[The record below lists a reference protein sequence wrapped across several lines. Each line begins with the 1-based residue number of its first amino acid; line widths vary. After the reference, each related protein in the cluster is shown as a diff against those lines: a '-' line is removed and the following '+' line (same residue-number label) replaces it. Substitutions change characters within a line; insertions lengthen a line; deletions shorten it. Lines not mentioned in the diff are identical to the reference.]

1 LTGRTAGT
9 SPSGPPPGPC
19 PRGDEPLIEPV
30 ATTRVTGLRF
40 AALLLDGAVVSLA
53 ALLAPSALGLEEAG
67 GPPVSYLS
75 VAAYAAFFS
84 LLYRVPFEG
93 LLGWTPGK
101 KIFGVRVAN
110 ERTGRRPGLFR
121 ALLRN
126 LLRPLDGP
134 LGLYLPGWLVAV
146 LSDRRKRLGDWVAG
160 TVVVGE
166 RAPVASRPHPPA
178 TDDRARA
185 EEERALEAGRLGER
199 MVSDRLL
206 KLPELGHYHVFS
218 GLKDERA
225 RGVGDIDHLVVGPS
239 GLVLVETKADRG
251 TLTLR
256 DDGPILV
263 DGEPLHRDAVD
274 QARRQM
280 FAFDAFLEQPD
291 RSFRP
296 ARSAGEAL
304 GTRGRHWLLCFPRA
318 RRRPAEP
325 VGERVG
331 KQVTTLPELLQR
343 IRAYDDSVL
352 DAATVDLLAA
362 KIAAYYGKEPDAGP
376 SGRGTP

>member
-1 LTGRTAGT
+1 M
-9 SPSGPPPGPC
+9 
-19 PRGDEPLIEPV
+19 
-30 ATTRVTGLRF
+30 GLRF

-53 ALLAPSALGLEEAG
+53 ALLVPSALGFEEAG
-67 GPPVSYLS
+67 GPPASYLS
-75 VAAYAAFFS
+75 VAAYATFFT

-134 LGLYLPGWLVAV
+134 FGLYLPGWLVAM
-146 LSDRRKRLGDWVAG
+146 LSDRRKRLGDWIAG

-166 RAPVASRPHPPA
+166 REPVAWRPHRPA
-178 TDDRARA
+178 ADDRVRA
-185 EEERALEAGRLGER
+185 EEERALEARQAAGREGER
-199 MVSDRLL
+199 MVSDRLAR
-206 KLPELGHYHVFS
+206 LPELGHYYVFS
-218 GLKDERA
+218 GLRDERA

-280 FAFDAFLEQPD
+280 FALDAFLEQPD
-291 RSFRP
+291 AYFRP
-296 ARSAGEAL
+296 ASSAGEAL
-304 GTRGRHWLLCFPRA
+304 GARGRHWLLCFPRA

-331 KQVTTLPELLQR
+331 KQVATLPELLQR

-362 KIAAYYGKEPDAGP
+362 RIAEYYGKNPDAGP

>member
-1 LTGRTAGT
+1 M
-9 SPSGPPPGPC
+9 
-19 PRGDEPLIEPV
+19 
-30 ATTRVTGLRF
+30 TGLRF
-40 AALLLDGAVVSLA
+40 AALLLDGAAVSLA
-53 ALLAPSALGLEEAG
+53 ALLVPPALGLEEAG
-67 GPPVSYLS
+67 VAPASYLS

-101 KIFGVRVAN
+101 KIFGVRVVN

-134 LGLYLPGWLVAV
+134 LGLYLPGWLVAM
-146 LSDRRKRLGDWVAG
+146 LSERRKRMGDWVAG

-166 RAPVASRPHPPA
+166 RTPVARRPPA
-178 TDDRARA
+178 ADNPARA
-185 EEERALEAGRLGER
+185 EEERALEARQAAGRLGER
-199 MVSDRLL
+199 MVSDRLTR
-206 KLPELGHYHVFS
+206 LPELGHYYVFS
-218 GLKDERA
+218 GLRDERA
-225 RGVGDIDHLVVGPS
+225 RGVGDLDHLVVGPS

-280 FAFDAFLEQPD
+280 FALDAFLEQPD
-291 RSFRP
+291 ASFRP
-296 ARSAGEAL
+296 ASSAGEAL
-304 GTRGRHWLLCFPRA
+304 GSRGRHWILCFPRA
-318 RRRPAEP
+318 RRRPAERA
-325 VGERVG
+325 GERVG
-331 KQVTTLPELLQR
+331 KQVATLPELLQR

-352 DAATVDLLAA
+352 DPSTVDLLAA
-362 KIAAYYGKEPDAGP
+362 KVAEYYGKEPDAGP